1 MDKGKTPS
9 PRPGMCSSTKN
20 KRYTIIHSNQS
31 SSEHSSPIQNNFESR
46 HNFIKHHALMDNN
59 VPSYFSSQFPL
70 YVKTSL
76 SERLTVIKVDP
87 GFGSFGINQTLEEY
101 DILFVGTTTG
111 RILKF
116 VSNFASTSNALPFSS
131 FRNEKEAS
139 KDREPKV
146 ILIESI
152 QLFNYN
158 TPIRNVILHHN
169 TSQVVVQSDNEVIFL
184 IELVEIKLGYIIR
197 L

>member
-1 MDKGKTPS
+1 MDT
-9 PRPGMCSSTKN
+9 
-20 KRYTIIHSNQS
+20 
-31 SSEHSSPIQNNFESR
+31 
-46 HNFIKHHALMDNN
+46 N

-87 GFGSFGINQTLEEY
+87 RISSFERNQTLEEY
-101 DILFVGTTTG
+101 DVLFVGTTTG

-116 VSNFASTSNALPFSS
+116 VSSFASALTTPPVSS
-131 FRNEKEAS
+131 FRNEKDAN
-139 KDREPKV
+139 KNLKPKL

-158 TPIRNVILHHN
+158 TPIRNIILHHN
-169 TSQVVVQSDNEVIFL
+169 TSQVVVQSENEVRNISL
-184 IELVEIKLGYIIR
+184 NL
-197 L
+197 